1 MSPSEL
7 KLRVSGGLFV
17 LAGIHALVMATV
29 LVMAQPS
36 SNAQPNGKS
45 NVANYFPADK
55 SMDDIFYSSPRAA
68 APVSEV
74 NLAAQDERKQSILEE
89 PREQCLN
96 CPPLPQ
102 QRPTY
107 RQPIYVQ
114 PVYPQPTPAPALP
127 QPQYPQPTPAPALP
141 PIPAISRPLTPP
153 PSPVVKKYQFMV
165 FYDNSEQS
173 RMVLDW
179 LRNDARFIRMRKG
192 DSITSVQYY
201 TEDNALYRARFSKII
216 PADQF
221 PVVLLTDA
229 DGGHIHAAGG
239 NFIPP
244 TADQLYDDMTKGL
257 ELYQSAK
264 KHSPAQGLVGS
275 GAIKQ
280 AGYFFNPAVS
290 PQQRLF
296 MQDTEDCP
304 DGNCDPELGYDGS
317 RNRDGRLLDQLFSGR
332 DKAKSVM
339 AWASATEL
347 VLLMA
352 GGLLSIIVLALA
364 FVLVKRLLKR

>member
-7 KLRVSGGLFV
+7 KLRVSSGLFV

-29 LVMAQPS
+29 LVLAQPHFK
-36 SNAQPNGKS
+36 ADVPGRG

-55 SMDDIFYSSPRAA
+55 SMDDLFYA
-68 APVSEV
+68 APRTSGTAAV

-102 QRPTY
+102 SGRTY
-107 RQPIYVQ
+107 RQPVYVQ
-114 PVYPQPTPAPALP
+114 PIYPRPTPQPLYPQPTL
-127 QPQYPQPTPAPALP
+127 APALP
-141 PIPAISRPLTPP
+141 PMPSVSRPVTPP

-165 FYDNSEQS
+165 FYDNSDQS
-173 RMVLDW
+173 RQILEW
-179 LRNDARFIRMRKG
+179 LRDDPRFIRMRKG

-201 TEDNALYRARFSKII
+201 TADNALYRARFAKVI

-239 NFIPP
+239 NFIPA
-244 TADQLYDDMTKGL
+244 TSDQLYADMTKGL
-257 ELYQSAK
+257 ELYESVK

-280 AGYFFNPAVS
+280 AGYFFSPSVT

-296 MQDTEDCP
+296 AQDSQDCP
-304 DGNCDPELGYDGS
+304 DGNCPPDLSFDDG
-317 RNRDGRLLDQLFSGR
+317 RNRDGRLLDQLFDR
-332 DKAKSVM
+332 ADKAKSVLG
-339 AWASATEL
+339 WASGSEL
-347 VLLMA
+347 LLLMA
-352 GGLLSIIVLALA
+352 GVVLSIIVILLALA
-364 FVLVKRLLKR
+364 LVKRLAGR